1 VPAVAGRA
9 KPWRRHAD
17 GVDRCAPR
25 VLSERMDRIDL
36 TPAEPFSAL
45 IFDCD
50 GTLAETAPLHYHA
63 CSKAMAT
70 FGAVMPRP
78 WYLAR
83 LGLSL
88 VGLMAAFEADFG
100 VRLDPQAVRLAA
112 VPFYAGGFD
121 KVREIT
127 AVTAVA
133 RRYTGRVP
141 LAVASSGNRDNV
153 RNTLR
158 ALGLA
163 GLFAA
168 VVTIED
174 VGRGKPAPDLFLEAA
189 RRLRVPP
196 AACVVF
202 EDTDEGLQAARRAG
216 MAAKDVRTAYR
227 PAWASAHEEVIKR

>member
-1 VPAVAGRA
+1 M
-9 KPWRRHAD
+9 
-17 GVDRCAPR
+17 DRGAPR
-25 VLSERMDRIDL
+25 VLSQRMDRIDL

-63 CSKAMAT
+63 CSNAMAT

-78 WYLAR
+78 WYMAR
-83 LGLSL
+83 VGLSL
-88 VGLMAAFEADFG
+88 VELMAAFEADFG

-112 VPFYAGGFD
+112 VPFYAGGFA
-121 KVREIT
+121 KVREVT

-133 RRYTGRVP
+133 RRYAGRVP
-141 LAVASSGNRDNV
+141 MAVASGGHRDNV
-153 RNTLR
+153 ENTLR

-174 VGRGKPAPDLFLEAA
+174 VGHGKPAPDLFLQAA

-202 EDTDEGLQAARRAG
+202 EDTDQGLEAARRAG
-216 MAAKDVRTAYR
+216 MAARDVRAACR
-227 PAWASAHEEVIKR
+227 PEGGVTRRGLVRRP